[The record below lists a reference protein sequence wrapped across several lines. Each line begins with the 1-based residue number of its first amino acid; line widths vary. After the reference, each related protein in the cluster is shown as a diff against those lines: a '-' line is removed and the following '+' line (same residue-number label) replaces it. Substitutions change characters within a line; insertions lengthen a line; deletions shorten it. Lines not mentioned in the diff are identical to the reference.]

1 MYKHF
6 SSSVSESL
14 MDFTSINYLPVGL
27 NCLEQ
32 NTSYSFIHDQECQ
45 ELVKIRRAQEYLQ
58 TNRNTRLQQ
67 TANKELAKST
77 TVTLRKRRSETFKL
91 LHTTRVVQLVSF
103 IWWNYLLAQF
113 VESVFKFRNTKGNLS
128 CVHVLQKNVKF
139 HLVLVEKTVKKRI
152 KIYDAQTEHSYLRD
166 WLWMKPCH

>member
-14 MDFTSINYLPVGL
+14 TDSTSINHLPVGL

-67 TANKELAKST
+67 AANKELEKIT
-77 TVTLRKRRSETFKL
+77 TVTLRKRRSETF
-91 LHTTRVVQLVSF
+91 
-103 IWWNYLLAQF
+103 
-113 VESVFKFRNTKGNLS
+113 
-128 CVHVLQKNVKF
+128 
-139 HLVLVEKTVKKRI
+139 
-152 KIYDAQTEHSYLRD
+152 
-166 WLWMKPCH
+166 